1 MQDQRRSKKNVDA
14 SEMKQKRL
22 ESKFEFSKNKREEN
36 LIKKRQ
42 VTDDVGPAQRDA
54 VLEAK
59 VREHFLWIY
68 ELRPLPSACLQL
80 KNLPQMVAGVFCEGQ
95 PEVQLEATTQFRKL
109 LSIGTPQFGCIAAR
123 FWSPLLSGA
132 STLAAF
138 DSEWCRAEPTGTHR
152 PSDSSGRRPIFVFG
166 H

>member
-59 VREHFLWIY
+59 VRELFLSD
-68 ELRPLPSACLQL
+68 LRASAASICVPSAEE
-80 KNLPQMVAGVFCEGQ
+80 P
-95 PEVQLEATTQFRKL
+95 
-109 LSIGTPQFGCIAAR
+109 AANGRWR
-123 FWSPLLSGA
+123 FL
-132 STLAAF
+132 
-138 DSEWCRAEPTGTHR
+138 
-152 PSDSSGRRPIFVFG
+152 
-166 H
+166 